1 MHISFDFINV
11 KFSLLFSL
19 SNPHT
24 TIKCMPKNIN
34 CAFTIDSVRGVK
46 EKKREMEIK
55 LNIKIKVK
63 FNGTITYKKYL
74 KKIEMNE
81 NVI

>member
-1 MHISFDFINV
+1 
-11 KFSLLFSL
+11 
-19 SNPHT
+19 
-24 TIKCMPKNIN
+24 MPKNIN
-34 CAFTIDSVRGVK
+34 CAFTIASVRGVK